1 MMDMPVTAPHNP
13 TETCIVRAASHYG
26 AHPDIIRAVLKV
38 EGGKPGQVRRNKD
51 GSFDMGP
58 MQVNSVHLPE
68 LAKYGIT
75 QAMLTNDECLN
86 IHIGT
91 YYLQKHIITTP
102 GSWTPSGYWKAVG
115 KYHSATPE
123 RNVRYQYRVWGKLI
137 EVRTDEKREVR

>member
-1 MMDMPVTAPHNP
+1 MDLPA
-13 TETCIVRAASHYG
+13 IVQYDQREVCVVQAAAHYG
-26 AHPDIIRAVLKV
+26 AHPDIVRAVLRT
-38 EGGKPGQVRRNKD
+38 EGGQVGKIRNNKD

-91 YYLQKHIITTP
+91 YYLQKHIVTTP
-102 GSWTPSGYWKAVG
+102 DAGTASGFWRAVG
-115 KYHSATPE
+115 KYHSVTPDK
-123 RNVRYQYRVWGKLI
+123 NVRYQVRVWENLNQLRNGRGLN
-137 EVRTDEKREVR
+137 ER

>member
-1 MMDMPVTAPHNP
+1 MDMPTIVQYDQREA
-13 TETCIVRAASHYG
+13 CIQRAAAHYG
-26 AHPDIIRAVLKV
+26 AHPDIVRAVLRT
-38 EGGKPGQVRRNKD
+38 EGGKAGQIRRNKD

-68 LAKYGIT
+68 LAKYSIT

-91 YYLQKHIITTP
+91 FYLQRHIITTP
-102 GSWTPSGYWKAVG
+102 ESWTPSGYWKAVG

-123 RNVRYQYRVWGKLI
+123 KNIRYQYRVWGKLI
-137 EVRTDEKREVR
+137 EARNER

>member
-1 MMDMPVTAPHNP
+1 MDMPATAQYDLR
-13 TETCIVRAASHYG
+13 EACIVRAASHYG
-26 AHPDIIRAVLKV
+26 AHPDIIRAVLKS
-38 EGGKPGQVRRNKD
+38 EGGKPGQIRRNKD

-58 MQVNSVHLPE
+58 MQINSVHLPE

-91 YYLQKHIITTP
+91 FYLQRHIITTP
-102 GSWTPSGYWKAVG
+102 GFGTPSGYWKAVG

-123 RNVRYQYRVWGKLI
+123 KNIRYQYRVWGNLI
-137 EVRTDEKREVR
+137 DLRNDATRGVR

>member
-1 MMDMPVTAPHNP
+1 MDMPAVTQYDVR
-13 TETCIVRAASHYG
+13 EMCIERAAAHYQ
-26 AHPDIIRAVLKV
+26 AHPDLVRAVLRSEAGTV
-38 EGGKPGQVRRNKD
+38 GKIRRNPN

-58 MQVNSVHLPE
+58 MQINSVHLPE

-91 YYLQKHIITTP
+91 YILQKKIITTP
-102 GSWTPSGYWKAVG
+102 QFWNGVG

-123 RNVRYQYRVWGKLI
+123 LNVKYQYRVWNNLL
-137 EVRTDEKREVR
+137 EVRGERGYR